1 MARLPSRYDL
11 SGPADL
17 RSGTVI
23 SSADTSAI
31 GRGIASFGASILQ
44 AGNALEAG
52 LEKKRQRENTVDLA
66 RANAYQDQQ
75 NIGLLNSFDED
86 PDYETFGTRAPEKA
100 RKIATDAA
108 SMIRD
113 PQMRELWQLQATT
126 NAART
131 ADAVVDKGA
140 LLQKQAEVVAFDEAL
155 EVQRKLYIDP
165 NTPEDIKAKA
175 RASMEGAIEVGL
187 GSGLLTPDSA
197 SARRRAY
204 LEGADFERAKLDT
217 TLTSP
222 REDYFAAI
230 RSAESGGNDSAANP
244 GSSARGRYQF
254 LKSTWDNLV
263 ARYPDA
269 GLTKGGRN
277 DPVQQERAIRLFT
290 AENESA
296 LAAAGLAGTNGN
308 LYAAHFLGVDG
319 AIPVLRAPDGAALEG
334 VVPSEVVK
342 ANPFLKG
349 MTVGQ
354 FKAWAAEKGGGGA
367 NLPAYVAN
375 LPADQRQV
383 VFDMRASEAAQ
394 SATALAAQAKVEYT
408 AHDNSVGLGILTG
421 DVVSEQQILSDPNL
435 DDGDKAKH
443 IRALRSETEAVA
455 DARALLGAIGEGNA
469 PDLNPFD
476 TEDRKRA
483 DKAYD
488 LMLKSVPEDQ
498 QAAASAVF
506 VQETGIV
513 PEPLVADVRRNLS
526 SSKPE
531 EVAAGLSQAAALY
544 DTVPQA
550 LGGVANGKEL
560 IDAAAT
566 YNELVN
572 GRGLSADQAAAEV
585 IAMRDPANKRRAE
598 DLKANW
604 SQAVKDKVFSVND
617 VKAAFD
623 GGWFGGGQPAAGVN
637 PAQEAALTSDYLAAA
652 ERAFMGPANGDPGIA
667 KQIALTEMRR
677 TYGVSD
683 TSGQRALMKY
693 PPENFYPAIEG
704 DQSYI
709 RDLVLKDAK
718 SLDPGASNAMLVPT
732 PETAQDVRGGA
743 QPRYNLMYQRPDGV
757 WDIAPELFTVGQE
770 EIASLRA
777 LATEERQ
784 IKFEMERA
792 VQDQR
797 AATPGF
803 GGTVFTPQP
812 STLSGLDEKKAR
824 LDEIAAEREGV
835 KGKESPAD
843 QFSPDF
849 MDQIKKY
856 QGQEGFGAFGAP
868 IGVPQ

>member
-17 RSGTVI
+17 RSGAVI

-31 GRGIASFGASILQ
+31 GRGVASFGASISQ

-86 PDYETFGTRAPEKA
+86 PDYETFGKRAPEKA

-131 ADAVVDKGA
+131 ADAVVDKGT

-187 GSGLLTPDSA
+187 GSGLLTPESA
-197 SARRRAY
+197 SVRRRAY

-217 TLTSP
+217 SIAGGTDAAAVVRQFEGYRTTPYWDSNAHRIGYGSDTVTLADGTVKRVAPGMVIS
-222 REDYFAAI
+222 REDAERDLVRRLADFQGGIIADVGQSKWDVLPESAKSALSSVAYNYGSLPKSVAA
-230 RSAESGGNDSAANP
+230 AVKTGD
-244 GSSARGRYQF
+244 
-254 LKSTWDNLV
+254 
-263 ARYPDA
+263 
-269 GLTKGGRN
+269 
-277 DPVQQERAIRLFT
+277 VQQI
-290 AENESA
+290 
-296 LAAAGLAGTNGN
+296 AAAVEGLAGDNGGIN
-308 LYAAHFLGVDG
+308 AGRRGKEAMLIRG
-319 AIPVLRAPDGAALEG
+319 EG
-334 VVPSEVVK
+334 E
-342 ANPFLKG
+342 
-349 MTVGQ
+349 
-354 FKAWAAEKGGGGA
+354 
-367 NLPAYVAN
+367 PAYFAR
-375 LPADQRQV
+375 LGADQRQV
-383 VFDMRASEAAQ
+383 IYDMRASEAAQ
-394 SATALAAQAKVEYT
+394 AATALSAQAKVEYT
-408 AHDNSVGLGILTG
+408 AHDNAVGLGILTG

-455 DARALLGAIGEGNA
+455 DARALLGTIGEGNA

-476 TEDRKRA
+476 ADDRKRA

-531 EVAAGLSQAAALY
+531 EVAIGLSQAAALY

-585 IAMRDPANKRRAE
+585 IAMRDPANKRRTE

-604 SQAVKDKVFSVND
+604 SQAVKDEVFSVND

-623 GGWFGGGQPAAGVN
+623 GGLFGGGQPAAGVN

-732 PETAQDVRGGA
+732 PETAQDVRAGV

-757 WDIAPELFTVGQE
+757 WDIAPDLFTVGQE
-770 EIASLRA
+770 EVASLKA

-812 STLSGLDEKKAR
+812 STLTGLDEKKAR

-835 KGKESPAD
+835 KGKEAPAD
-843 QFSPDF
+843 QFSPGF
-849 MDQIKKY
+849 MDQIKQY
-856 QGQEGFGAFGAP
+856 QGREGFGAFGAP